1 MTAEA
6 GEEYDKSLKSQAIPI
21 FEKELP
27 LPDGWGFFNMDRTA
41 AGFLFPSSHHNG
53 FL

>member
-21 FEKELP
+21 FEKDLP
-27 LPDGWGFFNMDRTA
+27 FQTDGDFSIWTAPPPGFTSF
-41 AGFLFPSSHHNG
+41 FPS
-53 FL
+53 